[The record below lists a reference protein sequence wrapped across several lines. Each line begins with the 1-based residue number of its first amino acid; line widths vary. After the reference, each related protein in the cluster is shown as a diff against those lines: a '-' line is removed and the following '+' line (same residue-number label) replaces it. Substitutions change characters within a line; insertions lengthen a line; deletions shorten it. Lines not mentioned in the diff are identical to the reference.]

1 MKLLLKSMVV
11 LLISVFLVS
20 KCEAMNFAEG
30 YEQSGRK
37 PMILLIYADWA
48 GDYKSYIKVLDSL
61 EKVYEDKFNF
71 VKLDIAKPE
80 AAAFNA
86 RYHIYPNLPYILM
99 FRNQGKISRYI
110 QGNCAIDYSCV
121 ESKMKT
127 FIQ

>member
-1 MKLLLKSMVV
+1 MKLLLKSLVV

-30 YEQSGRK
+30 YEQSGKK

-61 EKVYEDKFNF
+61 EKEYEDKFNF

-86 RYHIYPNLPYILM
+86 KYHIYPNLPYILM

-110 QGNCAIDYSCV
+110 QRNCAIDYSCV

-127 FIQ
+127 FVQ